1 LSDLKKGL
9 NMNKFLKGLSLWLII
24 ILVVMLFARL
34 MRPQEYKEIGYSE
47 FKSYLR
53 SGQVVEALIS
63 EAIIKG
69 EFRNETGEPVK
80 FKTVPVED
88 PKLVE
93 ELEAYGVKYKGE
105 VKRNWFSVILFN
117 FGPILLFVFIWF
129 MLIRSMQS
137 GGKQAMSFGR
147 SRAKLT
153 DQSKLRVTFADVA
166 GVDEAKEELQEII
179 AFLKDPKKF
188 QKLGGKIP
196 KGVLLYGVPGS
207 GKTLLAKAVAG
218 EAGVPFFSASGSE
231 FVEMF
236 VGVGASRVRDLFNQ
250 GKKSAPCLTGDTR
263 IVLSDGR
270 QFTIGDMYN
279 KNMVDTS
286 VPAMTEGFK
295 VGEAK
300 VLKITRKQANLV
312 YKIDT
317 VHTRIEATGNHLFP
331 ALKGGRLE
339 WIRADELQ
347 DGDYLAAPRK
357 IKVSSSQFE
366 CIDFLPS
373 QTRLYLEDPR
383 GKRRARF
390 VRVKDVKKNEL
401 NFQEIKAFTIGRG
414 GWTDSTIFK
423 MPEYLNEEL
432 TYLTGLIFSDGHIG
446 NRHLRFYNT
455 NEHLHKLL
463 TKIVEKNFAYKTQEY
478 KYTNCWTT
486 DINNSL
492 IRQLVRNI
500 QNNILRLPEKLI
512 AAWLSGV
519 FDGDGC
525 VSGEGNDPKA
535 TISAWNEA
543 SNRLIRDALH
553 RIGIVPYLPRHFT
566 GNIEITGKKS
576 LSLFLERVFPQHPEK
591 LKRLQNL
598 NLSGLSF
605 SRLDVVPVGELL
617 HQASRSIEMGQRQFV
632 KTGRY
637 RGHYV
642 SRYERGVGA
651 PASTIIQDI
660 VDEIDQWRQKAGKS
674 ITEELVSLKQLVFG
688 EVMWSRVTKIEKISK
703 EVNVYDLC
711 LDRYHNFVANNIFV
725 HNCLLFIDELDAVGR
740 HRFAGIGGGH
750 DEREQTLNQLLVEM
764 DGFDTREG
772 VILIAATNRPDVL
785 DPALLRPGRF
795 DRHIMVPNP
804 DLKGREEILKVH
816 TRNIKLGPEVDL
828 KVIARRTPGFVGS
841 DIANLVN
848 EAALLAAREDKKAVE
863 IKEFEEAIDRV
874 IAGPQRKSRM
884 ISEREKK
891 IIAYHEA
898 GHALVAKLIPG
909 TDPIHKVSIIPRGPA
924 LGYTLQLPLED
935 KYLSTKTEI
944 IDKLTVFLGGRA
956 AEELTFNELTTGA
969 ENDLHQATEI
979 AHKMICEYGM
989 SDKLG
994 PLTLRKKEAEIFLG
1008 RDFTKEKAYSEKT
1021 AQMIDEEVK
1030 KIMEDCRDRAKDI
1043 LKKNKAKLDRL
1054 AKALIEKEILVGEEV
1069 EEILKHGEKVSASEK
1084 KNGTKDTTKKSGE

>member
-1 LSDLKKGL
+1 MSDLKKGL

-69 EFRNETGEPVK
+69 EFRSETGEPVK

-153 DQSKLRVTFADVA
+153 DQSKQRVTFADVA

-179 AFLKDPKKF
+179 AFLKEPKKF

-250 GKKSAPCLTGDTR
+250 GKKSAPCL
-263 IVLSDGR
+263 
-270 QFTIGDMYN
+270 
-279 KNMVDTS
+279 
-286 VPAMTEGFK
+286 
-295 VGEAK
+295 
-300 VLKITRKQANLV
+300 
-312 YKIDT
+312 
-317 VHTRIEATGNHLFP
+317 
-331 ALKGGRLE
+331 
-339 WIRADELQ
+339 
-347 DGDYLAAPRK
+347 
-357 IKVSSSQFE
+357 
-366 CIDFLPS
+366 
-373 QTRLYLEDPR
+373 
-383 GKRRARF
+383 
-390 VRVKDVKKNEL
+390 
-401 NFQEIKAFTIGRG
+401 
-414 GWTDSTIFK
+414 
-423 MPEYLNEEL
+423 
-432 TYLTGLIFSDGHIG
+432 
-446 NRHLRFYNT
+446 
-455 NEHLHKLL
+455 
-463 TKIVEKNFAYKTQEY
+463 
-478 KYTNCWTT
+478 
-486 DINNSL
+486 
-492 IRQLVRNI
+492 
-500 QNNILRLPEKLI
+500 
-512 AAWLSGV
+512 
-519 FDGDGC
+519 
-525 VSGEGNDPKA
+525 
-535 TISAWNEA
+535 
-543 SNRLIRDALH
+543 
-553 RIGIVPYLPRHFT
+553 
-566 GNIEITGKKS
+566 
-576 LSLFLERVFPQHPEK
+576 
-591 LKRLQNL
+591 
-598 NLSGLSF
+598 
-605 SRLDVVPVGELL
+605 
-617 HQASRSIEMGQRQFV
+617 
-632 KTGRY
+632 
-637 RGHYV
+637 
-642 SRYERGVGA
+642 
-651 PASTIIQDI
+651 
-660 VDEIDQWRQKAGKS
+660 
-674 ITEELVSLKQLVFG
+674 
-688 EVMWSRVTKIEKISK
+688 
-703 EVNVYDLC
+703 
-711 LDRYHNFVANNIFV
+711 
-725 HNCLLFIDELDAVGR
+725 LFIDELDAVGR

-764 DGFDTREG
+764 DGFDTKEG

-804 DLKGREEILKVH
+804 DLRGREEILKVH

-956 AEELTFNELTTGA
+956 SEELTFNELTTGA
-969 ENDLHQATEI
+969 ENDLQQATEI

-989 SDKLG
+989 SDRLG
-994 PLTLRKKEAEIFLG
+994 PLTLRKKETEIFLG

-1021 AQMIDEEVK
+1021 AQIIDEEVK
-1030 KIMEDCRDRAKDI
+1030 KIVEDCRDRAKDL

-1054 AKALIEKEILVGEEV
+1054 AKALIEKEILAGEEV
-1069 EEILKHGEKVSASEK
+1069 EEILKHAEKVSASEK
-1084 KNGTKDTTKKSGE
+1084 KNRTQDTTKKSGE